1 MTFTGD
7 SLVGGFIGSVEDG
20 GKVTDCSVENA
31 QGLKIKGANY
41 VGGFIGYAFGTA
53 ISNVS
58 VSADLTCT
66 VKHCG
71 GIVGYLTSAATV
83 SNVKYNGDISGTENT
98 GGIIG
103 LADGD
108 IALTTCYAKGKIS
121 TTDDNTGGIIG
132 CVSCVKSIDK
142 CSYFGDIT
150 GADNVGGIIGSTY
163 AKYPEV
169 TFYLSTSYYTNTKT
183 YSYTYE
189 VPDNIILN
197 SDVSKLKK
205 YISIKNCTSISN
217 IKGKNFIGGLVGCD
231 KGFNLSSYSINQNG
245 NDQNGI
251 LGDGK
256 HYYYLWCSYGTQSY
270 SLSSYT
276 YSYRYFSPEIIGKY
290 INFLLISTFSDSYF
304 SGNIVGDDY
313 VGGIAGYNYNGT
325 IDKCY
330 VNASYIKGKNNVGGL
345 VGEESGSTLTNN
357 FSICSTVSAATDGV
371 GRIYGNGSTTA
382 KTDVANTAL
391 VTSKVFRQ
399 GVEQTI
405 SDNEGSQGTSIGSSM
420 LKLKATYVTKGWN
433 MEDNWNILE
442 TESYPYK
449 TYQAAPPVISSKLV
463 SQSTQISG
471 SSLAGGT
478 VYLLYDDNAPVSTTC
493 TGNNWSFATTPLQ
506 SGATVQLYALADGLA
521 PSYLTYATVGYPGS
535 GTEADPYRVY
545 TAEDLQGAYRK
556 GYFKL
561 MNDIDLTEWIN
572 KNNPQGGWISV
583 GRNSGDASNF
593 NGDGHKI
600 TGLWTN
606 TTDDY
611 TGLFSNFSSGTIR
624 NLTVEVAKGKK
635 VKGGSYVGIIIG
647 RNANGTILNC
657 NAKGDVEGNSYVGGV
672 IGISDHNSVTSV
684 TFDGALTSSA
694 SNAEIGGICG
704 KATETTLTSARAY
717 TTLNTSGSS
726 AHVGGIAGSIISGSV
741 SKSNCEASI
750 TATGSDNSVGGI
762 AGYSEASISTSVT
775 TGMVS
780 AKGDN
785 SYVGGIA
792 GYAKSPIAD
801 SYTTASLVGT
811 LYSGGICGYTFS
823 TIDKCYSRSEI
834 NGVRYGGG
842 VVAQLD
848 GAEAAVTNSIAANNI
863 LSLSDQASWGSR
875 VIGGFKNGAA
885 EPDNSNYA
893 LSTMQVSLNNVP
905 QKKTDNT
912 VEGIAK
918 TESELQASDTYMN
931 LGWDFSKTWSIDE
944 GKMYPYL
951 LWEVDVNPVTEITF
965 NSTSLIIAQGKTAT
979 IEATV
984 MPLGATNKRL
994 AWSTSNAQVATVAE
1008 GVVTAVGTGEATITA
1023 TSTDGSNITATCKV
1037 TVVANHDTAI
1047 AQLQKLVDDAQSLY
1061 DNSTEGDN
1069 IGQYQAGARAALISV
1084 IRSVKAKISSTM
1096 SDELITECVD
1106 DINKAVSDFK
1116 AKQIT
1121 AGEDTD
1127 VSSYANILYFDK
1139 TEVSAGSQAVLMLKM
1154 NNELN
1159 AVGYQCDLYLPDGVE
1174 VATYKDEDG
1183 NDKYKIELSTDR
1195 TTEKKSNI
1203 FDSALQKDG
1212 SIRILCASTKNYE
1225 ISGNEGNV
1233 AKITLNISQDIDE
1246 GEYPV
1251 ILKNIVITDRIS
1263 TRAAVDYVKSTL
1275 KVSSYTLGDV
1285 DNNGNIDI
1293 ADLSG
1298 IVAYIMGEPPV
1309 VFNEKAADIT
1319 CDGVIDVADIPKEVN
1334 LILYGTQAN
1343 SQNFAPSLT
1352 SDVAISSV
1360 GATDLTMDRGNEC
1373 TVDIKMTGSNNF
1385 SAYQFDIALPEGV
1398 HVKTLNGQPCVTL
1411 RHDNSVQQLPDIFV
1425 SRVMENG
1432 KLRILG
1438 ASSTGKMIKVADG
1451 CLARVTLVAD
1461 NDAIYGIY
1469 TADIDNIVLAS
1480 DRNSVRP
1487 NLSTFNIN
1495 INGTNSI
1502 NGISADE
1509 TSGDVYDTAGR
1520 LVHRNGSVKKL
1531 NKGVYIINGKKI
1543 VK

>member
-1 MTFTGD
+1 M
-7 SLVGGFIGSVEDG
+7 
-20 GKVTDCSVENA
+20 
-31 QGLKIKGANY
+31 
-41 VGGFIGYAFGTA
+41 
-53 ISNVS
+53 
-58 VSADLTCT
+58 
-66 VKHCG
+66 
-71 GIVGYLTSAATV
+71 
-83 SNVKYNGDISGTENT
+83 YNGDIAGTENT

-132 CVSCVKSIDK
+132 GVSCLKSIDK

-150 GADNVGGIIGSTY
+150 GANNVGGIIGNISAFPTI
-163 AKYPEV
+163 V
-169 TFYLSTSYYTNTKT
+169 FYLSTSYSTNTKEQ
-183 YSYTYE
+183 SYAI
-189 VPDNIILN
+189 DLKNIPI
-197 SDVSKLKK
+197 K
-205 YISIKNCTSISN
+205 YASSSTTKNISIKNCTAISN
-217 IKGKNFIGGLVGCD
+217 ITGSNYVGGLIGYG
-231 KGFNLSSYSINQNG
+231 KGVQFGPNTIASNANSYRG
-245 NDQNGI
+245 TM
-251 LGDGK
+251 GDGNK
-256 HYYYLWCSYGTQSY
+256 TYILWYINNY
-270 SLSSYT
+270 KEE
-276 YSYRYFSPEIIGKY
+276 EIIGGYMYYSPKVEY
-290 INFLLISTFSDSYF
+290 LNAKSLLIPTFSDSYF

-357 FSICSTVSAATDGV
+357 FAICSTVSAATDGV
-371 GRIYGNGSTTA
+371 GRIYGNGSTTS

-405 SDNEGSQGTSIGSSM
+405 SDNEGNQGTSIGSSM

-535 GTEADPYRVY
+535 GTEEDPYRVY

-672 IGISDHNSVTSV
+672 IGISDHNNVTSV

-717 TTLNTSGSS
+717 TTLNASGSS

-918 TESELQASDTYMN
+918 TESELQTSDTYMS

-1069 IGQYQAGARAALISV
+1069 IGQYQAGARSALISV

-1251 ILKNIVITDRIS
+1251 ILKNIVITDRLS

-1352 SDVAISSV
+1352 SNVAISSV

-1373 TVDIKMTGSNNF
+1373 TVDIKMTGNNNF
-1385 SAYQFDIALPEGV
+1385 SAYQFDIDLPEGV
-1398 HVKTLNGQPCVTL
+1398 HVKTVNGQPCVTL

-1495 INGTNSI
+1495 INGTNGI

-1509 TSGDVYDTAGR
+1509 TSGDVYDMAGR
-1520 LVHRNGSVKKL
+1520 LVRRNGSVKKL